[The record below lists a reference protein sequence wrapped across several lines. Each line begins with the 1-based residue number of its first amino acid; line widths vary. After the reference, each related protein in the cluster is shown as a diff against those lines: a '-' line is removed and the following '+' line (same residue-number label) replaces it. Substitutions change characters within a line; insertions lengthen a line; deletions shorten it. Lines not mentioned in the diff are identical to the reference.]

1 MNTAAAVHRH
11 TPTLQAFDAR
21 GLLVRE
27 LAYLRHPDDPQLT
40 CLVTR
45 HQHDLRGFA
54 LRSADPR
61 LHGLGLWNVA
71 WDTDLA
77 GQVLCSRSLD
87 AGVSLV
93 LNDAARRPAWQTSH
107 VRLRDDDS
115 EDFAEAMTRTWT
127 YESPDLRARPLT
139 IGEQVAGD
147 RARIVERF
155 VYATVTPAEQALNL
169 AGQCVQHFDPAGVL
183 MTDAIA
189 LAGVVQSSSR
199 FLLDHADDPGSEADW
214 QEGTLPASPA
224 HTSLSDVD
232 ATGALLSHTDAAG
245 HRQCLAYDI
254 AGQVH
259 RRWLGV
265 KGSAQAV
272 VADALGYDAVGNL
285 LHETHG
291 NGVRVDYRYEAQT
304 SRLVSIRVERPAAHP
319 LGGALLQD
327 LRHEYD
333 PVGNVTRIIDEAQT
347 PSFWRNQ
354 RVLPESLYRYD
365 SLYRLVEASGRE
377 MATARWSGG
386 QPSTAPVP
394 LDDVTHTRYTR
405 SYRYDDGG
413 NLTQIRHASPA
424 AANSHTV
431 GITVSDR
438 SNRALPDSLA
448 AHPGEV
454 DALFTAAGAQRSL
467 QPGQALGW
475 TARAELRS
483 VASGGEHYRYDARS
497 QRVLKRGADAGQR
510 VLYLPGLELR
520 TRDDEDLHVI
530 HLLDPGR
537 TQVRLLHWQSG
548 KPDGID
554 SDQLRYGYTTLTG
567 SCGLELD
574 GHGALISREEYYP
587 FGGTSVWAA
596 RNAVEAD
603 YKTLRYSGKE
613 RDATGLCYFGYRY
626 YQPWVG
632 RWLSAD
638 PAGAV
643 DGLNL
648 YAMVGNNPLGF
659 FDADGLMMRS
669 VAWSEPPTF
678 VLAEGL
684 MQFSSLERHQVV
696 EALNM
701 ARHTLHKATES
712 TPPDDEM
719 EVWFGP
725 EHRQVTADVM
735 QRWNRLEALVTVYS
749 SPYPGYEK
757 FRRISAPGGDNIA
770 QVPPAFDGSIEIA
783 DGFFDASTP
792 FSLRIETMI
801 HELSHLNRVPKVN
814 VVGPGTQDFFYL
826 QDVDPGG
833 DSNRIVGW
841 GLLEGKD
848 VVDQVGLFNEVA
860 RFHQLAVVGAST
872 SAMSYTVRQVPYVMS
887 PDESRMQFHANPL
900 LRARVAAR
908 NADSVAYGAMAV
920 TARR

>member
-21 GLLVRE
+21 RLLVRE
-27 LAYLRHPDDPQLT
+27 VAYLRHPDTPQLT

-45 HQHDLRGFA
+45 HQHDVRGFA
-54 LRSADPR
+54 LRSTDPR
-61 LHGLGLWNVA
+61 LHEAGLWNVA

-87 AGVSLV
+87 AGVSLA

-107 VRLRDDDS
+107 VRLRDDGS
-115 EDFAEAMTRTWT
+115 EDFAEAVTRTWT
-127 YESPDLRARPLT
+127 YENPDLRARPLT
-139 IGEQVAGD
+139 IGEQVTGG

-155 VYATVTPAEQALNL
+155 VYATVTPAGQALNL

-183 MTDAIA
+183 VTDAVA

-199 FLLDHADDPGSEADW
+199 FLLDDADDPDSEADW
-214 QEGTLPASPA
+214 QEGTLPAGPA
-224 HTSLSDVD
+224 HTSLSDID

-245 HRQCLAYDI
+245 HRQRLAYDV
-254 AGQVH
+254 AGQVR

-265 KGSAQAV
+265 KGGTQVV
-272 VADALGYDAVGNL
+272 VADALDYDAVGNL

-319 LGGALLQD
+319 LGRALLQD
-327 LRHEYD
+327 LHHEYD

-347 PSFWRNQ
+347 PGFWRNQ
-354 RVLPESLYRYD
+354 RVLPESSYRYD

-386 QPSTAPVP
+386 RPSTAPVL

-424 AANSHTV
+424 AASGHTV
-431 GITVSDR
+431 GITVSAR
-438 SNRALPDSLA
+438 SNRGLLDSLA
-448 AHPGEV
+448 ANPGEV
-454 DALFTAAGAQRSL
+454 DALFTAAGAQRGL

-475 TARAELRS
+475 TPRAELRC

-497 QRVLKRGADAGQR
+497 QRVLKSGAGAGQR

-520 TRDDEDLHVI
+520 TRADEDLQVI

-587 FGGTSVWAA
+587 YGGTSVWVA
-596 RNAVEAD
+596 RNAVEAG

-613 RDATGLCYFGYRY
+613 RDASGLYYFGYRY

-638 PAGAV
+638 PAEAV

-648 YAMVGNNPLGF
+648 YAMVGNNPVSF

-669 VAWSEPPTF
+669 VPWSEPPTY

-684 MQFSSLERHQVV
+684 MQFSSLERDQVV
-696 EALNM
+696 ETLNM
-701 ARHTLHKATES
+701 VRHTLDKATEFM
-712 TPPDDEM
+712 PLDDEM

-735 QRWNRLEALVTVYS
+735 QTWNKLDALVAVYS

-757 FRRISAPGGDNIA
+757 FRRISVSGGDYIA
-770 QVPPAFDGSIEIA
+770 QVPRAFDGTIEIT
-783 DGFFDASTP
+783 DSFFDASTP
-792 FSLRIETMI
+792 FSLRVETMI

-826 QDVDPGG
+826 PHGDPGYH
-833 DSNRIVGW
+833 SNRIVGW
-841 GLLEGKD
+841 GLVEGTE
-848 VVDQVGLFNEVA
+848 VADQVGLFNEVA
-860 RFHQLAVVGAST
+860 GFHQLAVVEATT
-872 SAMSYTVRQVPYVMS
+872 SAMSYTVRQVPYVMT
-887 PDESRMQFHANPL
+887 PDESRMQFRANPL